1 MGYCSAARIG
11 MCAETDAASR
21 SAGMLLLN
29 QFKLELPEQA
39 PPRITADARH
49 RVRAFQVGA
58 LVLVVLAV
66 ACRSSAMNRNVCR
79 LDSVTIQ
86 RAA

>member
-29 QFKLELPEQA
+29 QLKHELPEQA
-39 PPRITADARH
+39 PPGITADADT
-49 RVRAFQVGA
+49 AFGHF
-58 LVLVVLAV
+58 
-66 ACRSSAMNRNVCR
+66 RSAPLCWSSWR
-79 LDSVTIQ
+79 LP
-86 RAA
+86 AGLPL